1 MSLKTKP
8 TTKTYPATTVDRQ
21 DPPHFKIAEALKE
34 LVARTPVSSEEESH
48 NPFERANELKT
59 AACIKSAAI
68 SGMLA
73 IPPGPMGML
82 TILPDLMLIW
92 NVQQQLVADIA
103 NCFGKRGVLT
113 REVML
118 YCLFRHGAAFLARD
132 LIVRTGER
140 ILVRRVA
147 LRSLQRIL
155 QKVGL
160 KITQKTIA
168 RSLSRWVPI
177 IGAAGVAAYSYYDT
191 KCVAETA
198 IELFSK
204 TVVIEGKAKALA
216 V

>member
-92 NVQQQLVADIA
+92 NVQQQLVADIQPA
-103 NCFGKRGVLT
+103 VVRDRGKPHVD
-113 REVML
+113 
-118 YCLFRHGAAFLARD
+118 H
-132 LIVRTGER
+132 IVAEGHRNFPQNQ
-140 ILVRRVA
+140 VDCA
-147 LRSLQRIL
+147 LRFVWGRFHDP
-155 QKVGL
+155 GGHCE
-160 KITQKTIA
+160 
-168 RSLSRWVPI
+168 RSS
-177 IGAAGVAAYSYYDT
+177 AG
-191 KCVAETA
+191 
-198 IELFSK
+198 
-204 TVVIEGKAKALA
+204 G
-216 V
+216 